1 MIEVWRGGVNAWEC
15 DEMGHMNVRF
25 YVVRFMEGLAGLAR
39 ALSLPHAFAPHAAS
53 TLIVREHHLRFLK
66 EAHAGAPLSMLGGVV
81 SHDEASA
88 RLLFVM
94 LHADGTPAATV
105 LAQVEHATPDGRV
118 FPWPARAREALDAL
132 ACQVPP
138 HAAPRGVSDAPVVP
152 SASLARADAL
162 GLACI
167 GRGVV
172 SPQACDAFG
181 RMRPDEFIGRVS
193 DGAPALLA
201 EARRELA
208 SQVSGDGPRRV
219 GGAVVEYRLLYLE
232 RAAAGDHLELRSGLV
247 AIEGRTQRLVHWL
260 LDPLSGRAWGV
271 SEVVAVNLD
280 LDARRAA
287 PITDEARALL
297 QRWVVPG
304 LTL

>member
-1 MIEVWRGGVNAWEC
+1 MIEVWRGGVNTWEC

-25 YVVRFMEGLAGLAR
+25 YVTRFMEGLAGLAR
-39 ALSLPHAFAPHAAS
+39 ALHLPHAFAPHASS

-66 EAHAGAPLSMLGGVV
+66 EAQAGAPLWMRGGVV

-88 RLLFVM
+88 RLLFEM
-94 LHADGTPAATV
+94 LHADGAPAATV
-105 LAQVEHATPDGRV
+105 LVRVEHATPDGRA
-118 FPWPARAREALDAL
+118 FPWPARARYAMAGLGCE
-132 ACQVPP
+132 VPP
-138 HAAPRGVSDAPVVP
+138 HAAPRGIPDTPVAPT
-152 SASLARADAL
+152 ASLERADAL

-172 SPQACDAFG
+172 SPLACDPFG

-208 SQVSGDGPRRV
+208 SRATGDGPRRV

-232 RAAAGDHLELRSGLV
+232 RATAGEHLELRSGLV
-247 AIEGRTQRLVHWL
+247 AVEGRAQRLVHWL
-260 LDPLSGRAWGV
+260 LDPLSGRPWGV

-297 QRWVVPG
+297 ERWVVPG